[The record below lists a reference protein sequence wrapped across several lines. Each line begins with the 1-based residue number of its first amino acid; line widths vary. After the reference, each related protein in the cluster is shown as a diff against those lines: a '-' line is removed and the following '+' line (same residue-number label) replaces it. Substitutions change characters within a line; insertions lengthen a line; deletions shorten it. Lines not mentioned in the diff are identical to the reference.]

1 MSHACHPHVTALQ
14 LALPRKCPSAQE
26 TFNFHP
32 EITYM
37 SDDCSWASIRATK
50 SSVRLLVPLAAAA
63 IASAL
68 YLLSTRSD
76 FHLDGMKKFLA
87 HLGGDKHVSP
97 QQAPVQQVMPP
108 PMTGTMTGGPHPSGK
123 KNVGYFVS
131 HVDPH
136 VSALR

>member
-1 MSHACHPHVTALQ
+1 MSPSRG
-14 LALPRKCPSAQE
+14 LPFSWHCLSNVRWHRRHS
-26 TFNFHP
+26 TSDHL
-32 EITYM
+32 M
-37 SDDCSWASIRATK
+37 SDDRSWASIRGST
-50 SSVRLLVPLAAAA
+50 SSIRLLVPLVAAA

-68 YLLSTRSD
+68 YLLSTRSS

-108 PMTGTMTGGPHPSGK
+108 AMTGAMAGGPHPSGK

-131 HVDPH
+131 QVDPH